1 MNRLGINAH
10 SSPFLRMSFET
21 TTKFLTQALVGG
33 EHEAM
38 TSPSAR
44 LVMGRV
50 VDGGTG
56 CFDLWTPV
64 ALPHGHRV

>member
-1 MNRLGINAH
+1 
-10 SSPFLRMSFET
+10 MSFET
-21 TTKFLTQALVGG
+21 TTKFLASALLAG

-44 LVMGRV
+44 LVMGRP

-56 CFDLWTPV
+56 CFDLWAPLMAGGLTQG
-64 ALPHGHRV
+64 AGQHAI